1 MESPET
7 AATANDSY
15 RWKSGGSPCVT
26 RRRRVFF
33 VTWSAAG
40 PGMKRQGTS
49 MTSVWPL
56 AALWLGLALIAGL
69 ISIWLRI
76 STALSEIVVGTVA
89 QLIFTAGIG
98 SAVLGADEGWIK
110 FLAGIGAIVLTFL
123 AGAELD
129 PLVFRLKWKEAAA
142 IGLASFFF
150 PFLGCAAAAYYLLGW
165 DVMPSWL
172 AGVAM
177 STTSVA
183 VVYAVMVEFG
193 FNTTDYGKTILAACF
208 ITDLGTVI
216 ALGLIFAPF
225 TLKTLIFLVT
235 GIIVF
240 VVLPWLTPRF
250 FKLYGNRP
258 SELET
263 KFLLFS
269 LLGMGALAAWA
280 DSEAV
285 LPAYLIGMV
294 LAGTVGK
301 DHALI
306 RRLRTLTFGLLT
318 PFYFIRAGSFVS
330 IPALIVA
337 PTAFIFFLIVKITTK
352 IVGVYP
358 VTKYFKSPS
367 KEAMYT
373 TLLMST
379 GLTFG
384 TISAL
389 FGLSRGIID
398 QDQYSALVAAVIA
411 SAVIPT
417 VIANAFYLPEHLL
430 PNAETGE
437 ASAQKPEAGG
447 KARVSDAAE

>member
-1 MESPET
+1 
-7 AATANDSY
+7 
-15 RWKSGGSPCVT
+15 
-26 RRRRVFF
+26 
-33 VTWSAAG
+33 
-40 PGMKRQGTS
+40 
-49 MTSVWPL
+49 MTSVWAL
-56 AALWLGLALIAGL
+56 AALWLSLALVAGL
-69 ISIWLRI
+69 FSIWLRI
-76 STALSEIVVGTVA
+76 STALSEIVVGTGA
-89 QLIFTAGIG
+89 QLILGAVIG
-98 SAVLGADEGWIK
+98 SAVLGTDESWIK
-110 FLAGIGAIVLTFL
+110 FLSGVGAIVLTFL

-129 PLVFRLKWKEAAA
+129 PAVFKLKWKEAVAV
-142 IGLASFFF
+142 GLASFFF
-150 PFLGCAAAAYYLLGW
+150 PFLGCAAGAHYVLGW
-165 DVMPSWL
+165 EVMPSWL

-183 VVYAVMVEFG
+183 VVYAVMLEFG
-193 FNTTDYGKTILAACF
+193 FNVTDYGKTVLAACF
-208 ITDLGTVI
+208 VTDLGTVV

-225 TLKTLIFLVT
+225 TLKTVIFVAAS
-235 GIIVF
+235 IAAF
-240 VVLPWLTPRF
+240 VLLPWLTPRF
-250 FKLYGNRP
+250 FRRYGNRP
-258 SELET
+258 SELEA
-263 KFLLFS
+263 KYLLLC
-269 LLGMGALAAWA
+269 LLGLGALATWA

-285 LPAYLIGMV
+285 LPAYVIGMV

-330 IPALIVA
+330 VPELVAAPA
-337 PTAFIFFLIVKITTK
+337 AFVFMLVVKVFSK

-358 VTKYFKSPS
+358 VTKVYKAPN

-398 QDQYSALVAAVIA
+398 QGQYSALVAAVIA

-417 VIANAFYLPEHLL
+417 VIANAFYLPRHLL
-430 PNAETGE
+430 PETGPE
-437 ASAQKPEAGG
+437 TKPTTDAQTAPLRSISG
-447 KARVSDAAE
+447 KVE

>member
-1 MESPET
+1 
-7 AATANDSY
+7 
-15 RWKSGGSPCVT
+15 
-26 RRRRVFF
+26 
-33 VTWSAAG
+33 
-40 PGMKRQGTS
+40 
-49 MTSVWPL
+49 MTEIWAL
-56 AALWLGLALIAGL
+56 AALWLGLALAAAL
-69 ISIWLRI
+69 FSNWLRI

-89 QLIFTAGIG
+89 QLILGAAIG
-98 SAVLGADEGWIK
+98 TAVLGTDETWIK
-110 FLAGIGAIVLTFL
+110 FLSGLGAIVLTFL

-129 PLVFRLKWKEAAA
+129 PGVFKLKWKEAAA

-150 PFLGCAAAAYYLLGW
+150 PFIGCAAGAHYVLGW
-165 DVMPSWL
+165 DPMQSWL

-183 VVYAVMVEFG
+183 VVYAVMLEFG
-193 FNTTDYGKTILAACF
+193 LNTTDYGKTVLAACF
-208 ITDLGTVI
+208 VTDLGTVV

-225 TLKTLIFLVT
+225 TYKTLIFIGT
-235 GIIVF
+235 GAVVF
-240 VVLPWLTPRF
+240 GVLPWVTPRLF
-250 FKLYGNRP
+250 RLYGNRP

-263 KFLLFS
+263 KFLLLC
-269 LLGMGALAAWA
+269 LLGMGALATWA

-294 LAGTVGK
+294 LAGTAGK
-301 DHALI
+301 DHILI

-330 IPALIVA
+330 IPALIA
-337 PTAFIFFLIVKITTK
+337 GPAAFLFLLVVKVGAK
-352 IVGVYP
+352 IIGVYP
-358 VTKYFKSPS
+358 VTRVYKAPAR
-367 KEAMYT
+367 EAAYT

-398 QDQYSALVAAVIA
+398 QGQYSALVAAVIA

-417 VIANAFYLPEHLL
+417 IIANAFYLPRHLL
-430 PNAETGE
+430 PKSEQMPSEAE
-437 ASAQKPEAGG
+437 APSAELAA
-447 KARVSDAAE
+447 ARVPK